1 MGDIK
6 ISTDP
11 SLPMSSPEPSGVAGP
26 AQSPVPWS
34 FLTNHAHVLLCLAD
48 APEARLREVA
58 VRIGITERAVQRIV
72 SELVQSG
79 CLTRTRSGRRNRY
92 QIHGEKI
99 LGFPIGPE
107 RSVGDLI
114 AMVFE
119 DSPA

>member
-1 MGDIK
+1 MGD
-6 ISTDP
+6 SNP
-11 SLPMSSPEPSGVAGP
+11 SLPMSLPEPSGVAGP
-26 AQSPVPWS
+26 AQSRAPWP

-92 QIHGEKI
+92 QIHGEKV
-99 LGFPIGPE
+99 LGLPIGPE

-119 DSPA
+119 DSPV

>member
-1 MGDIK
+1 MGDSK

-11 SLPMSSPEPSGVAGP
+11 SLLMSLPEPSGVAGP
-26 AQSPVPWS
+26 APSRAPWS

-79 CLTRTRSGRRNRY
+79 CLTRTRTGRRNRY

-99 LGFPIGPE
+99 LGLPIGRE

-119 DSPA
+119 DSSA